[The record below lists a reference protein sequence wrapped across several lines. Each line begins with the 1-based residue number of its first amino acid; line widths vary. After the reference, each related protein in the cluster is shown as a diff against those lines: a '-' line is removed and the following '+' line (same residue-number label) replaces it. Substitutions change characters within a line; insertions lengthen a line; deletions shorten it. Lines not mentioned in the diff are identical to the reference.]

1 MIDMT
6 SRPPKRY
13 VINRCHYR
21 DHDRYPE
28 GKMIDHTVD
37 HGAHKT
43 SRGDWMCGV
52 STTGGLYEMNR
63 GL

>member
-1 MIDMT
+1 MT

-28 GKMIDHTVD
+28 GKMIDHTTD

-43 SRGDWMCGV
+43 SRGDWERVRQEDYMK
-52 STTGGLYEMNR
+52 
-63 GL
+63 